1 MGITKGEERE
11 NKTDEIFE
19 TIINENFPKFLL
31 YTKPQIWESQRTP
44 SRKMPKSIHSYIIF
58 K

>member
-1 MGITKGEERE
+1 MGTPKGEERE

-19 TIINENFPKFLL
+19 TIITENFPKFLL
-31 YTKPQIWESQRTP
+31 DTKPQIWESQRTP
-44 SRKMPKSIHSYIIF
+44 SRKMLKSIPRHIIF